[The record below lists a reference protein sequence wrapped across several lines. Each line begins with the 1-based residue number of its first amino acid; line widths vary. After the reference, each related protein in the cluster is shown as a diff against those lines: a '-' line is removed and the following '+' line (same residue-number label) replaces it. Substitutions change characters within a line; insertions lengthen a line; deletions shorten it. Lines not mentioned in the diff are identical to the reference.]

1 MKDEHI
7 PRPRLRSPGALVA
20 HLENPPAVTRPGG

>member
-7 PRPRLRSPGALVA
+7 PRPRLRRPGELVT
-20 HLENPPAVTRPGG
+20 HVENPAAVTRPGV